1 MSYMTPPQFE
11 QPTVVGEIGT
21 LALLTLVGG
30 GITDPGVT
38 IAGSSL
44 RYANCASDVNY
55 IGYAG
60 AMNQSPP
67 GSWRC
72 LGNTGY
78 YINGSYS
85 TNATN
90 NLWATTL
97 WIRIA

>member
-1 MSYMTPPQFE
+1 MSYMTQPEFE
-11 QPTVVGEIGT
+11 PARKIGDVGI
-21 LALLTLVGG
+21 LALCTLVGG
-30 GITDPGVT
+30 GLTDPGMT

-44 RYANCASDVNY
+44 KYANCAGDASY

-78 YINGSYS
+78 LLNGSYS
-85 TNATN
+85 INATN
-90 NLWATTL
+90 NFWATTL